1 MAEED
6 HIYCNADP
14 NEHKEDDTLYEVW
27 ISAPDLTGHQ
37 MICRCPSNKIYNVVR
52 GYETIHTTLSGLGVR
67 LMGYDIQDLTT
78 DRVLIWWGRGNIE
91 AVNQKTRERFNYV
104 EVQGGY
110 GLELIKE

>member
-1 MAEED
+1 MAEDDSLFLNPMLEST
-6 HIYCNADP
+6 
-14 NEHKEDDTLYEVW
+14 EDTLYEVW

-52 GYETIHTTLSGLGVR
+52 GYEAIHTTVSGL
-67 LMGYDIQDLTT
+67 GYDIQDLTT
-78 DRVLIWWGRGNIE
+78 DRVLLWWEHGNIE

>member
-1 MAEED
+1 MA
-6 HIYCNADP
+6 
-14 NEHKEDDTLYEVW
+14 EDDTLYEVW

-37 MICRCPSNKIYNVVR
+37 MICRCPSNKIYDVVR
-52 GYETIHTTLSGLGVR
+52 GYEKVHMTLSGLGVG

-78 DRVLIWWGRGNIE
+78 DRVLLWWEHGNIE

>member
-14 NEHKEDDTLYEVW
+14 NEYKEDDTLYEVW

-37 MICRCPSNKIYNVVR
+37 MICRCPSNKIYEVVR
-52 GYETIHTTLSGLGVR
+52 GYEKVHMTLSDL
-67 LMGYDIQDLTT
+67 GYDIQDLTT
-78 DRVLIWWGRGNIE
+78 DRVLLWWGQGNIE

-110 GLELIKE
+110 GLELING

>member
-1 MAEED
+1 MAKED

-14 NEHKEDDTLYEVW
+14 NEYKEDDTLYEVW

-37 MICRCPSNKIYNVVR
+37 MICRCPSNKIYDVVR
-52 GYETIHTTLSGLGVR
+52 GYEKIHMTLLDCGYLTP
-67 LMGYDIQDLTT
+67 YDIQDLTT
-78 DRVLIWWGRGNIE
+78 DRVLLWWDHGNIE

-110 GLELIKE
+110 GLELING

>member
-1 MAEED
+1 MAEDDSLFLNPMLEST
-6 HIYCNADP
+6 
-14 NEHKEDDTLYEVW
+14 DDTLYEVW

-52 GYETIHTTLSGLGVR
+52 GYETIHTTLSDL
-67 LMGYDIQDLTT
+67 GYDIQDLTT
-78 DRVLIWWGRGNIE
+78 DRVLLWWGNGNIE

-110 GLELIKE
+110 GLELING

>member
-6 HIYCNADP
+6 SLFLNP
-14 NEHKEDDTLYEVW
+14 MLESTDDTLYEVW

-37 MICRCPSNKIYNVVR
+37 MVCRCPSNKIYNVVR
-52 GYETIHTTLSGLGVR
+52 GYETIHMTLSDL
-67 LMGYDIQDLTT
+67 GYDIQDLTT
-78 DRVLIWWGRGNIE
+78 DRVLLWWGRGNIE

-110 GLELIKE
+110 GLEVIKE

>member
-6 HIYCNADP
+6 SLFLNP
-14 NEHKEDDTLYEVW
+14 MLESTDDTLYEVW

-37 MICRCPSNKIYNVVR
+37 MVCRCPSNKIYNVVR
-52 GYETIHTTLSGLGVR
+52 GYETIHMTLSDL
-67 LMGYDIQDLTT
+67 GYDIQDLTT
-78 DRVLIWWGRGNIE
+78 DRVLLWWGRGNIE